1 MTDTALNTTSTFF
14 LLDGHAI
21 AYRAFFGMQGR
32 RFQTRQGLPT
42 GAIYGFT
49 RILVDVIK
57 SYHPSLLAVCFD
69 TKEPTHRHE
78 AFESYKGHRK
88 PPPDDLVLQFPY
100 MQDMV
105 AAFGIPIYRQPG
117 FEADD
122 LIGTL
127 ACRASAEGHQVRV
140 ITGDRDLFQLIDERI
155 RILLPSKDTG
165 PFAEFGADEV
175 KAKYG
180 YTPGQVVDFKA
191 LAGDAS
197 DNIPGVKGIGE
208 KTAIQLLQDHG
219 SLEGI
224 YAHLDKVTPKCRTK
238 LEEGREDALMS
249 QKLATIVCDAPVE
262 FNPELCKLAE
272 PKTQDLLKL
281 FQTLEFSAFQ
291 KELPAILSYF
301 QKADDELEIVSSW
314 SEKRQLRPK
323 VTIVSELAELE
334 AIVPI
339 LRSGPF
345 AFDTETTGLDSV
357 NTELVGISLACAGET
372 PADAE
377 VPLEDTIRNWYL
389 PIGHRLIT
397 DSHLILPKDKA
408 LALLKPVFE
417 DPEVPKFGHNAKF
430 DMNVLSLSGIAVAGI
445 CDDTMIMDYLIQPE
459 SRHGLKELA
468 MTSLQLEMQEITE
481 LIGKAGKKQITM
493 ADVPVEDAAVYA
505 AADAVATWLLRAK
518 MNPELREKHL
528 HKLYCDIEIPLMT
541 VLADMEQ
548 TGITL
553 DVPFLTNL
561 SQQLDLQL
569 RKLEADLIR
578 TAGENFNQNSPQQ
591 LSKVLFENLG
601 LPTDGI
607 KRNKTGAY
615 STDVGTL
622 EKLRPFHPII
632 DQILEYRQLA
642 KLKSTYVDA
651 MPQLVNSRTGRLH
664 TTFNQTVAS
673 TGRLSSTD
681 PNLQNIPI
689 RTELGRQMR
698 KAFVAS
704 APDKRLVS
712 FDYSQIELRLLA
724 HFSEDPRF
732 LQAFSEG
739 GDIHAQT
746 AVEIF
751 NLTDLSQ
758 VTSEMRRIAKTTNF
772 GIVYGQTTYGL
783 ARTLNIPAKEAAK
796 IIQRFQERYS
806 GVDKY
811 MQETLEFAR
820 KHGYV
825 ETLFQR
831 RRNLEDINHPNRG
844 LREFSERVAINSPL
858 QGTASDLIKLAM
870 IRIHAWLKA
879 SGEPIEMLLQVHD
892 ELVFEMPES
901 LLAKA
906 IPEIKRQME
915 EVWPLKVPLQVD
927 AHAGINWM
935 EAK

>member
-1 MTDTALNTTSTFF
+1 MPGMSDTSTFF

-42 GAIYGFT
+42 GAVYGFT

-57 SYHPSLLAVCFD
+57 SYQPTLLAVCFD

-78 AFESYKGHRK
+78 AYESYKGHRK
-88 PPPDDLVLQFPY
+88 PPPDDLILQFPY
-100 MQDMV
+100 MQEMV

-165 PFAEFGADEV
+165 FSEFGAAEV
-175 KAKYG
+175 KQKYG
-180 YTPGQVVDFKA
+180 YSPEQVVDFKA
-191 LAGDAS
+191 LAGDSS

-208 KTAIQLLQDHG
+208 KTAIQLLSDYG

-224 YAHLDKVTPKCRTK
+224 YAHLEQVTPKCRQK
-238 LEEGREDALMS
+238 LVEGREDALLS
-249 QKLATIVCDAPVE
+249 QQLATIVCDAPVE
-262 FNPELCKLAE
+262 FNPEACQLAE
-272 PKTQDLLKL
+272 PKTEDLLKL
-281 FQTLEFSAFQ
+281 FQNLEFNAFQ

-301 QKADDELEIVSSW
+301 KRAEDEIEIVSSW

-323 VTIVSELAELE
+323 VTIVSQLE
-334 AIVPI
+334 EVEALIPI
-339 LRSGPF
+339 LRAGPF

-357 NTELVGISLACAGET
+357 GTELVGISLACAGES
-372 PADAE
+372 ADAE
-377 VPLEDTIRNWYL
+377 HPEENIRNWYL
-389 PIGHRLIT
+389 PVGHALIT
-397 DSHLILPKDKA
+397 DSHLALPREAA

-417 DPEVPKFGHNAKF
+417 DANAPKFGHNAKF
-430 DMNVLSLSGIAVAGI
+430 DINVLSLYGIAVAGV
-445 CDDTMIMDYLIQPE
+445 CDDTMIMDYLLQPE
-459 SRHGLKELA
+459 SRHGLKELSQ
-468 MTSLQLEMQEITE
+468 TYLQLEMQEITA
-481 LIGKAGKKQITM
+481 LIGTGRKQITM
-493 ADVPVEDAAVYA
+493 AEVPVEDAAVYA
-505 AADAVATWLLRAK
+505 AADAVATWMLRER
-518 MNPELREKHL
+518 MNPDLQDKNL
-528 HKLYCDIEIPLMT
+528 HKLYCEIEIPLMT
-541 VLADMEQ
+541 VLAEMEQ
-548 TGITL
+548 TGIKL
-553 DVPFLTNL
+553 DVPFLEAL
-561 SQQLDLQL
+561 SQQLDQQL
-569 RKLEADLIR
+569 RKLEADLIQA
-578 TAGENFNQNSPQQ
+578 AGENFNQNSPQQ
-591 LSKVLFENLG
+591 LSKVLFENLQ

-651 MPQLVNSRTGRLH
+651 MPQLVNPRTGRLH

-704 APDKRLVS
+704 TPELRLVS
-712 FDYSQIELRLLA
+712 CDYSQIELRLLA

-732 LQAFSEG
+732 LQAFHEG

-758 VTSEMRRIAKTTNF
+758 VTAEMRRIAKTTNF
-772 GIVYGQTTYGL
+772 GIVYGQTAYGL

-806 GVDKY
+806 GVDSY
-811 MQETLEFAR
+811 MQATLEFAR

-831 RRNLEDINHPNRG
+831 RRNLEDINHPNRN

-870 IRIHAWLKA
+870 IRIQNWIHA
-879 SGEPIEMLLQVHD
+879 SGQPIQMLLQVHD
-892 ELVFEMPES
+892 ELVFEMPEA
-901 LLAKA
+901 LLETAV
-906 IPEIKRQME
+906 PEIRRQME
-915 EVWPLKVPLQVD
+915 EVWPLKVPLKVD
-927 AHAGINWM
+927 THAGINWM